1 MTDSTNGAVIET
13 RVPARLDRLPV
24 RQPDQLRKIREV
36 ATGFLIGAVVMAV
49 GGLAEVFLGV
59 RSEQRPSNV
68 GSGH

>member
-1 MTDSTNGAVIET
+1 
-13 RVPARLDRLPV
+13 VPSSRPGCRHASAGFRFGNLINSG
-24 RQPDQLRKIREV
+24 KISEV